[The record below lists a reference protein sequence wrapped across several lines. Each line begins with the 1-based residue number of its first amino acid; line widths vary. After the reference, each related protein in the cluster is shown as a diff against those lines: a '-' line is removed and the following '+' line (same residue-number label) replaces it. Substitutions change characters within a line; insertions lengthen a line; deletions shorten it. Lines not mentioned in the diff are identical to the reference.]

1 MKLRLMVL
9 AILGLFI
16 GGCVAGNTKSN
27 MFSKGVGEVFVDPG
41 VETAVEVVIASQ
53 KIVSVNP
60 ASSGENGIQF
70 SLSKMGS
77 GGMMLSAKN
86 GLDAAI
92 KYDIEM
98 IDNNGKRY
106 YTSSCPLMPQAGAF
120 ESWGHNIPKLRISNF
135 RILEE
140 SDTFACQ

>member
-1 MKLRLMVL
+1 MSLRIIVL
-9 AILGLFI
+9 ALLGLFI

-27 MFSKGVGEVFVDPG
+27 ISEKGVGEVFVAPE
-41 VETAVEVVIASQ
+41 VNAAVEVVIASDG
-53 KIVSVNP
+53 IVSV
-60 ASSGENGIQF
+60 SQVSTGENGIEF

-77 GGMMLSAKN
+77 GGMMLSAKSS
-86 GLDAAI
+86 LDVVI

-106 YTSSCPLMPQAGAF
+106 YTSSCPLMPKAGAF

-135 RILEE
+135 RILKE
-140 SDTFACQ
+140 SEALVCQ